1 MLNHASTPVRGSDPA
16 DEEAQLYGPTWAGA
30 LASLC
35 GALQRHAADIENCF
49 GEGLL
54 RLPGSRHIIDALS
67 APEFEHLKSQQTQ
80 NLCALAAPDLT
91 AADHRAMALRI
102 GRVHASMGIDRED
115 LIRIR
120 ELMFAAIHSY
130 VDTSEHGDAM
140 RVLARRLSRDL
151 TWQSEAWQSLQNA
164 RQDVLV
170 RITRLAWKTDSYTDL
185 ISNVVE
191 ILGTLDEV
199 AACSVGRPDSR
210 CIFRFEAA
218 SENIASF
225 LADLERS
232 SELHITTA
240 GDSPQG
246 QGSIGRAWRSGKP
259 EHLLNF
265 RTDPNAALWKD
276 VVLSE
281 GLRSVVAI
289 PLSQP
294 GCSPMAVLILYSAFP
309 GGYAGAEQRAF
320 IELLQTL
327 LAFAVARFENPQERT
342 RTVPF
347 ATRQNWAALLRSD
360 ALQMHYQPL
369 LDLKTGRITKVEALA
384 RLQDGDRLLTPGEFF
399 PALSSDDFLE
409 LYIRGLGQAL
419 SHRQL
424 WLKSGIDLQ
433 VSVNLPPSALS
444 DIRYFDATQQALGQ
458 CRCDPGTLTLE
469 MLETDA
475 LLSGIDGSK
484 ELAKF
489 KALGI
494 NLAEDDLGSGHS
506 SLHRLRELPFDWI
519 KIDRSIVSLHGP
531 DALDVLRFIYQL
543 TRLGHSLDK
552 KVIVEGVEGTEL
564 LEAIAILGADAAQGY
579 GIARPM
585 PAQQVVAWMD
595 NQPGSGAAQNPK
607 SPLGKLARLLI
618 LEERLHLISEDP
630 PAFDRLA
637 DIVNANAGA
646 DARVP
651 ASAQSWQQDARCRA
665 CTLAEFFVETESVR
679 ASDFADST
687 LQKNLIA
694 ATVQHGLRSADYRHA
709 RQRLIESIMFG
720 AV

>member
-1 MLNHASTPVRGSDPA
+1 MLNHAFAPVRGTDPA
-16 DEEAQLYGPTWAGA
+16 DEEAQLYGPAWAAG
-30 LASLC
+30 LASLSN
-35 GALQRHAADIENCF
+35 ALRLHAADIESSF
-49 GEGLL
+49 GDGLF
-54 RLPGSRHIIDALS
+54 RLPGSRHVVDALS
-67 APEFEHLKSQQTQ
+67 APEIEHLQSQQVE
-80 NLCALAAPDLT
+80 NLCALAAPDLN
-91 AADHRAMALRI
+91 AASHREMALRV
-102 GRVHASMGIDRED
+102 GRIHAAMGIDRED

-120 ELMFAAIHSY
+120 ELLFAAIHSQ
-130 VDTSEHGDAM
+130 VDTMAHAGAM
-140 RVLARRLSRDL
+140 RVLARRLTHDL
-151 TWQSEAWQSLQNA
+151 AWQAEAYQSLQNA

-170 RITRLAWKTDSYTDL
+170 HITRLAWKTDSYTDL
-185 ISNVVE
+185 ISNVIG
-191 ILGTLDEV
+191 ILGAHDEIS
-199 AACSVGRPDSR
+199 ACSVGRPDSR
-210 CIFRFEAA
+210 GVFRFEAA
-218 SENIASF
+218 SENIARF

-232 SELHITTA
+232 AERQITTA
-240 GDSPQG
+240 GDSPRG
-246 QGSIGRAWRSGKP
+246 QGAIGRAWRSGRP

-265 RTDPNAALWKD
+265 RTDPHATLWKD
-276 VVLSE
+276 VVLGE

-294 GCSPMAVLILYSAFP
+294 GCSPMAVLTLYSAFP
-309 GGYAGAEQRAF
+309 GGYAGAEQRSF

-327 LAFAVARFENPQERT
+327 LAFAVARFENLEGPT

-347 ATRQNWAALLRSD
+347 AKRQTWAALLRTD
-360 ALQMHYQPL
+360 ALQMHYQPM
-369 LDLKTGRITKVEALA
+369 LDLKTGRVTKVEALA

-409 LYIRGLGQAL
+409 LYVRGLGQAL

-424 WLKSGIDLQ
+424 WLRSGIDLQ

-444 DIRYFDATQQALGQ
+444 DSRYFEATQQALGHCQ
-458 CRCDPGTLTLE
+458 CDPGTLTLE

-475 LLSGIDGSK
+475 LLSGVDGSK

-519 KIDRSIVSLHGP
+519 KIDRSIVSSPGP

-552 KVIVEGVEGTEL
+552 RVIVEGVEGTEL

-585 PAQQVVAWMD
+585 PAQQMVAWMG
-595 NQPGSGAAQNPK
+595 NQTGLRVPPTPNG
-607 SPLGKLARLLI
+607 PLGKLARLLI
-618 LEERLHLISEDP
+618 LEERLHLISEDA

-637 DIVNANAGA
+637 DIVKTAAGA
-646 DARVP
+646 QL
-651 ASAQSWQQDARCRA
+651 SATPQDLRCPV
-665 CTLAEFFVETESVR
+665 CPLAEFFVETESVR
-679 ASDFADST
+679 VSDFADSA
-687 LQKNLIA
+687 LQNDLIA
-694 ATVQHGLRSADYRHA
+694 ASVQHGLRSADYRLA

>member
-1 MLNHASTPVRGSDPA
+1 MLNHVFPSVHGGDAPHEA
-16 DEEAQLYGPTWAGA
+16 AQLYGPMWAA
-30 LASLC
+30 TLASLSK
-35 GALQRHAADIENCF
+35 AMRHHAADIESSF
-49 GEGLL
+49 YEQLV
-54 RLPGSRHIIDALS
+54 RLPGSKHIVDALS
-67 APEFEHLKSQQTQ
+67 APEIERLKSRQTEY
-80 NLCALAAPDLT
+80 LSALVAPDLT
-91 AADHRAMALRI
+91 AEAHRAMALRA
-102 GRVHASMGIDRED
+102 GRIHAAMGIDPED

-120 ELMFAAIHSY
+120 EILFEALHRY
-130 VDTSEHGDAM
+130 VDATAHGEAV
-140 RVLARRLSRDL
+140 RVFARRLTRDL
-151 TWQSEAWQSLQNA
+151 AWQAEASQNLQNA
-164 RQDVLV
+164 RQNVLV
-170 RITRLAWKTDSYTDL
+170 RITRLAWEIDSYTDL
-185 ISNVVE
+185 IGNVVD
-191 ILGTLDEV
+191 ILSAHDEV

-210 CIFRFEAA
+210 GVFRFEAA
-218 SENIASF
+218 SKNIAKF

-232 SELHITTA
+232 EELHITTT
-240 GDSPQG
+240 GDGPRSQG
-246 QGSIGRAWRSGKP
+246 AIGRAWRSGKP

-265 RTDPNAALWKD
+265 RTDPLGALWKD

-294 GCSPMAVLILYSAFP
+294 GCAPMAVLTLYSAFP

-327 LAFAVARFENPQERT
+327 LAFAVARFENQEGGS
-342 RTVPF
+342 RTVPL
-347 ATRQNWAALLRSD
+347 ATRKNWATLLRSD

-369 LDLKTGRITKVEALA
+369 LDLKTGRVTKVEALA
-384 RLQDGDRLLTPGEFF
+384 RLKDGDRLLTPAEFF
-399 PALSSDDFLE
+399 PAFSSDDFFE
-409 LYIRGLGQAL
+409 LYVRGLGQAL

-424 WLKSGIDLQ
+424 WLQSGIDLG

-444 DIRYFDATQQALGQ
+444 DSRYFEATQQAMSQ
-458 CRCDPGTLTLE
+458 FACDPGTLTLE

-475 LLSGIDGSK
+475 LLSGVDGSK

-552 KVIVEGVEGTEL
+552 RVIVEGVEGTEL

-585 PAQQVVAWMD
+585 PAHQIVAWMGH
-595 NQPGSGAAQNPK
+595 QPGLPATLNANG
-607 SPLGKLARLLI
+607 PLAKLARLLI
-618 LEERLHLISEDP
+618 QEERLHLISEDQ
-630 PAFDRLA
+630 PAFDRLV
-637 DIVNANAGA
+637 DIVKAAA
-646 DARVP
+646 DAQVP
-651 ASAQSWQQDARCRA
+651 ACASPATQDSRCQA
-665 CTLAEFFVETESVR
+665 CLLTAFFVETESVR
-679 ASDFADST
+679 SCDFADST
-687 LQKNLIA
+687 LEKDFIA
-694 ATVQHGLRSADYRHA
+694 ATVQHGLCSADYRQA

>member
-1 MLNHASTPVRGSDPA
+1 MLNRVFAPVRGGDPPHEA
-16 DEEAQLYGPTWAGA
+16 AQLYGPTWAAA
-30 LASLC
+30 LASLSE
-35 GALQRHAADIENCF
+35 AMRYHAADIGNSF
-49 GEGLL
+49 YDHLV
-54 RLPGSRHIIDALS
+54 RLSGSKHIVHALS
-67 APEFEHLKSQQTQ
+67 TPELDHLKSQQTEY
-80 NLCALAAPDLT
+80 LSALAAPDLSAT
-91 AADHRAMALRI
+91 GHRAMALRA
-102 GRVHASMGIDRED
+102 GRVHAVMGIDQED

-120 ELMFAAIHSY
+120 ELLFEAIHRY
-130 VDTSEHGDAM
+130 VDATAHGEAVG
-140 RVLARRLSRDL
+140 VLARRLTRDL
-151 TWQSEAWQSLQNA
+151 AWQAEAAQSLQNA

-170 RITRLAWKTDSYTDL
+170 RITRLAWETDSYTDL
-185 ISNVVE
+185 IDNVVE
-191 ILGTLDEV
+191 ILSTHDEV
-199 AACSVGRPDSR
+199 AGCAVGRPDSR
-210 CIFRFEAA
+210 GVFRFEAA
-218 SENIASF
+218 SKNIARF

-232 SELHITTA
+232 EELQITTTD
-240 GDSPQG
+240 DSPRG
-246 QGSIGRAWRSGKP
+246 QGSIGRAWRSGRP
-259 EHLLNF
+259 EHLRNF
-265 RTDPNAALWKD
+265 RTDPQGALWKD
-276 VVLSE
+276 VALSE

-294 GCSPMAVLILYSAFP
+294 GCPPMAVLILYSALP
-309 GGYAGAEQRAF
+309 GGYAGDEQRAF

-327 LAFAVARFENPQERT
+327 LAFAVARFENLERRS

-347 ATRQNWAALLRSD
+347 AMRKNWTTLLRSD

-369 LDLKTGRITKVEALA
+369 LDLKTGRVTKVEALA
-384 RLQDGDRLLTPGEFF
+384 RLKDGDRLLSPAEFF

-409 LYIRGLGQAL
+409 LYVRGLGQAL

-424 WLKSGIDLQ
+424 WLRSGIDLG

-444 DIRYFDATQQALGQ
+444 DIRYLEATQQAMSQFG
-458 CRCDPGTLTLE
+458 CDPGKLTLE

-475 LLSGIDGSK
+475 LLSGVDGSK

-519 KIDRSIVSLHGP
+519 KIDRSIVSLQGP

-585 PAQQVVAWMD
+585 PAHQIVAWMGR
-595 NQPGSGAAQNPK
+595 QPGLRATPNANG
-607 SPLGKLARLLI
+607 PLAKLARLLI
-618 LEERLHLISEDP
+618 QEERLYLISEDQ
-630 PAFDRLA
+630 PAFDCLA
-637 DIVNANAGA
+637 DIVKTAA
-646 DARVP
+646 DAQVP
-651 ASAQSWQQDARCRA
+651 ACAPSATQDSSCQDCLLTA
-665 CTLAEFFVETESVR
+665 FFVETESVR
-679 ASDFADST
+679 ASDVADST
-687 LQKNLIA
+687 LERDFIA
-694 ATVQHGLRSADYRHA
+694 ATVRHGLCSADYRLA
-709 RQRLIESIMFG
+709 RRRLIESIMFG